1 MPEAARRPPISG
13 QNTDTPHP
21 NPYHCVYCVL
31 VFNRRGLCSPNWSG
45 TCYTNQAGL
54 LENSCLY
61 LLNPDPPA
69 FVHLVS
75 ALQVWASTVS
85 AEDRTHGS
93 VLFMQSF
100 CQQSHICSPRA
111 LSVAVVALVFSVTQG
126 TQHQTIP
133 AVLFSHFGPPLSTP
147 RAHFGPLHTKGI
159 LHTPAAS
166 PF

>member
-1 MPEAARRPPISG
+1 MARIQTHPTPIHIMVCIVCLFP
-13 QNTDTPHP
+13 TDG
-21 NPYHCVYCVL
+21 VS
-31 VFNRRGLCSPNWSG
+31 LCSPKWSG

-75 ALQVWASTVS
+75 AVQAWASTVS

-111 LSVAVVALVFSVTQG
+111 LPVAAVALVFSVTQG
-126 TQHQTIP
+126 IQQVIQHQTTP

-147 RAHFGPLHTKGI
+147 RAHFGPPHTKGI

-166 PF
+166 PS